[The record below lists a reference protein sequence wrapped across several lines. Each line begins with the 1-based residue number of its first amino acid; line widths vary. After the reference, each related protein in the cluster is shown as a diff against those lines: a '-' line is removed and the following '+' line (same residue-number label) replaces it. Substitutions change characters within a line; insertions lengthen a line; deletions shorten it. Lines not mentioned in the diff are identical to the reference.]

1 MRVFIVAL
9 AAAPVLALAPPV
21 MAQGLNADGLRPKP
35 SVDSVETS
43 PLKRLRPEAR
53 EWIAKERERQ
63 KSKPTGLVELA
74 VDIDGNIGEAI
85 RKVARRE
92 RIGNGDLIM
101 VVMYEIVGGARD
113 DVENDLERLRAAGAP
128 RAEIQKTAALKAALD
143 ARVAEVVESQTVVSR
158 SLVPQLAWSQR

>member
-9 AAAPVLALAPPV
+9 ATLPVLALAPPV

-43 PLKRLRPEAR
+43 PLKRLQPEAR
-53 EWIAKERERQ
+53 EWIAQERERQ
-63 KSKPTGLVELA
+63 KAGPKGLVELA
-74 VDIDGNIGEAI
+74 VDIDSNIGEAI

-92 RIGNGDLIM
+92 RIGNGDLIL

-113 DVENDLERLRAAGAP
+113 DVESDLERLRNSGAP
-128 RAEIQKTAALKAALD
+128 QAEIQKTAAVKAVLD
-143 ARVAEVVESQTVVSR
+143 ARVAEVIESQTVVSR

>member
-1 MRVFIVAL
+1 MRVFIVTFTAL
-9 AAAPVLALAPPV
+9 AALTLAPPV
-21 MAQGLNADGLRPKP
+21 MAQGLHADGLRPKP
-35 SVDSVETS
+35 NVDAVETS
-43 PLKRLRPEAR
+43 PLKRLQPEAR
-53 EWIAKERERQ
+53 AWIAQERERQ
-63 KSKPTGLVELA
+63 KSAPRGLVELA

-113 DVENDLERLRAAGAP
+113 DVEDDLDRLRKSGAP
-128 RAEIQKTAALKAALD
+128 QAEIQKTAALKATLD

>member
-1 MRVFIVAL
+1 MRVFIVTFTAL
-9 AAAPVLALAPPV
+9 AALTLASPA

-35 SVDSVETS
+35 SVDPVETS
-43 PLKRLRPEAR
+43 PLKRLQPEAR
-53 EWIAKERERQ
+53 AWIAQERARQ

-74 VDIDGNIGEAI
+74 VDIDANIGEAI

-113 DVENDLERLRAAGAP
+113 DVEDDLERLRKSAASE
-128 RAEIQKTAALKAALD
+128 AEIQKTAALNAVLD

>member
-1 MRVFIVAL
+1 MRIFIAAL
-9 AAAPVLALAPPV
+9 ATLPVLALAAPV

-35 SVDSVETS
+35 SVDSIETS
-43 PLKRLRPEAR
+43 PLKRLQPQAR

-63 KSKPTGLVELA
+63 KMEPKSLVELA
-74 VDIDGNIGEAI
+74 VDIDHNIGEAI
-85 RKVARRE
+85 RKLARRE

-113 DVENDLERLRAAGAP
+113 DVEADLERLRKTGAP
-128 RAEIQKTAALKAALD
+128 PAEIYKAAALKAVLD

-158 SLVPQLAWSQR
+158 ALVPQLAWSQ